1 MNSDKS
7 IVLKAF
13 NKIFFEFLDDIIT
26 IYPDNVEIMTAKR
39 SANTFKRL
47 NPSSIIKVWYSSIY
61 RPYKSQIDEGNID
74 FFTEK
79 DYSSDMCSVTNMKD
93 VLNMIENVR
102 EPIKNMGS
110 KNKEHVNN
118 YIQNLSKL
126 STAYAELTST
136 VSSSS
141 C

>member
-13 NKIFFEFLDDIIT
+13 NKFFFEFLDDIIT

-79 DYSSDMCSVTNMKD
+79 DYSSDMCSVNNMKD

-102 EPIKNMGS
+102 DPIKNMS
-110 KNKEHVNN
+110 SNNKDHVTK

-126 STAYAELTST
+126 STAYTELTST

-141 C
+141 F